1 MAEVQLVIFDLGDE
15 EYGVDIM
22 QVKEIVNYKEP
33 IKVPNTPSFIEGI
46 INLRSEII
54 PIINLKKRFNITGET
69 IGEQTRIIVM
79 NIDSKKVGFIVDNAS
94 EVISIATENI
104 EPAPDIVVGVDRKY
118 IIGIAK
124 SDERIIIILEL
135 DKLFNEK
142 EYEALAETLNK

>member
-1 MAEVQLVIFDLGDE
+1 MAEVQLVIFSLGSE

-33 IKVPNTPSFIEGI
+33 VKVPNTPNFIEGI

-54 PIINLKKRFNITGET
+54 PIINLKKRFSIAGDQ

-94 EVISIATENI
+94 EVISINIENI
-104 EPAPDIVVGVDRKY
+104 EPAPDIVAGVDRKY
-118 IIGIAK
+118 ITGIGK
-124 SDERIIIILEL
+124 SEERILIILEL
-135 DKLFNEK
+135 DKLFSEK
-142 EYEALAETLNK
+142 EHEALETIN